1 MNKKRQY
8 RDFTEVMKDKLQNPE
23 FAIAYLNEALANE
36 DRKVFLLALKD
47 VIEARG
53 DIASFAEAAHI
64 SRQNIYRILSEEGNP
79 TLDSLSSIFNAMGLQ
94 MNLSLRMA

>member
-8 RDFTEVMKDKLQNPE
+8 RDFTEIIKDKLRDPE

-53 DIASFAEAAHI
+53 DISGFARAAHTP
-64 SRQNIYRILSEEGNP
+64 RQNIYRMFSKKGNP
-79 TLDSLSSIFNAMGLQ
+79 TLANLMAVFDAMEV
-94 MNLSLRMA
+94 RMELKRI